1 MVQLLSITFL
11 GMLVVQLIRPMDNGE
26 TWDKI
31 LVVLAACLGAS
42 VFIRNLKVVKNN
54 SVFLSLIAVIGIL
67 IGVGS
72 IETHSAINGVDINKI
87 LWFGFGPSVLLL
99 LVSIIP
105 FIFNLYNWKTL
116 PNATRYFLG
125 AVSLILLPA
134 LVIANWQGGNTL
146 MEPDSPE
153 YVINELLAVPA
164 GNIPYVDFIP
174 QYGILYTW
182 LIAPF
187 SSFLQPNELV
197 TLGLYLMSAG
207 GIVAVALGVW
217 LTYKAM
223 NKRSLSLAILLVVP
237 FTSLTQFPGRTS
249 YSGSIFSTPT
259 QIPVRMFL
267 PLVVAMFLLSQKNR
281 TSLKL
286 NFAFFLLGLNL
297 WLNTDFGMAAL
308 LSAVFVTIM
317 NGQSMKTLIRS
328 LISCSIGWGSYP
340 LSLAIAG
347 NPIDLNGFATF
358 VRQFGGGFGSEPIQ
372 TPGPVFIIL
381 PLIISLFFA
390 STYPLYQERFRKK
403 PIPAELRRAVLTA
416 NFFSLWSLIGFA
428 YYLNR
433 SYASGQMQILFLPLS
448 VALASYIYYVTSQSA
463 GLLPWT
469 ARTFFQPSQ
478 WRGKQL
484 SSRLSYLPI
493 AMVMSLP
500 LATIIAFPNP
510 TIEIER
516 LTNAPAVNKWPLLK
530 NQEAFAS
537 IAEITS
543 QFPTSETV
551 YFGSSGNYVEMEY
564 GIESANI
571 FNSPFDLFM
580 SQNMINRGCEA
591 LSSKGARYV
600 VLNDTGLLVAQ
611 NFVDQ
616 KLCGKYIFDV
626 NLPKR
631 LMRLG

>member
-1 MVQLLSITFL
+1 
-11 GMLVVQLIRPMDNGE
+11 
-26 TWDKI
+26 
-31 LVVLAACLGAS
+31 
-42 VFIRNLKVVKNN
+42 
-54 SVFLSLIAVIGIL
+54 
-67 IGVGS
+67 
-72 IETHSAINGVDINKI
+72 
-87 LWFGFGPSVLLL
+87 
-99 LVSIIP
+99 
-105 FIFNLYNWKTL
+105 
-116 PNATRYFLG
+116 
-125 AVSLILLPA
+125 
-134 LVIANWQGGNTL
+134 
-146 MEPDSPE
+146 
-153 YVINELLAVPA
+153 
-164 GNIPYVDFIP
+164 
-174 QYGILYTW
+174 
-182 LIAPF
+182 
-187 SSFLQPNELV
+187 
-197 TLGLYLMSAG
+197 MSAG

-281 TSLKL
+281 TSLNL

-516 LTNAPAVNKWPLLK
+516 LTNAPAVNKWPNSDLADATRLAK
-530 NQEAFAS
+530 TIRQSNP
-537 IAEITS
+537 EIL
-543 QFPTSETV
+543 
-551 YFGSSGNYVEMEY
+551 GSLGYLGNSGNFFEISEAIDSV
-564 GIESANI
+564 NI
-571 FNSPFDLFM
+571 LNSPWDLPPAPTPLEV
-580 SQNMINRGCEA
+580 GCEFITKKNYDN
-591 LSSKGARYV
+591 L
-600 VLNDTGLLVAQ
+600 LLDDTGLALAKL
-611 NFVDQ
+611 FESG
-616 KLCGKYIFDV
+616 KLCNIYSLNPIPGTSDKIWS
-626 NLPKR
+626 K
-631 LMRLG
+631 

>member
-1 MVQLLSITFL
+1 MALIFSVQFIRKSNSESIDQGIYLASLVLGFVFVFLLKMKKLPNPPMLAINLFIFL
-11 GMLVVQLIRPMDNGE
+11 GIF
-26 TWDKI
+26 
-31 LVVLAACLGAS
+31 VLAIMG
-42 VFIRNLKVVKNN
+42 IEKHPTMDPK
-54 SVFLSLIAVIGIL
+54 FL
-67 IGVGS
+67 
-72 IETHSAINGVDINKI
+72 HD
-87 LWFGFGPSVLLL
+87 LWLGFGIYVLVMTLLL
-99 LVSIIP
+99 TP
-105 FIFNLYNWKTL
+105 FIWT
-116 PNATRYFLG
+116 
-125 AVSLILLPA
+125 ILLAPSSKRTHRITLTIMAVLISGLALPA
-134 LVIANWQGGNTL
+134 MLQGGNSIIDTYH
-146 MEPDSPE
+146 SE

-237 FTSLTQFPGRTS
+237 FTLVSKFPGRDD
-249 YSGSIFSTPT
+249 FPST
-259 QIPVRMFL
+259 II
-267 PLVVAMFLLSQKNR
+267 
-281 TSLKL
+281 
-286 NFAFFLLGLNL
+286 
-297 WLNTDFGMAAL
+297 AL
-308 LSAVFVTIM
+308 LSAVPVRLVIGMALGMILLEEILGKSSKFRIYLL
-317 NGQSMKTLIRS
+317 GIISGLS
-328 LISCSIGWGSYP
+328 LWLNLDFAIAASGIVCLYVLLFLDKRRRVAFISSFSTGALLYPVAISIFGFEFRWNSIG
-340 LSLAIAG
+340 
-347 NPIDLNGFATF
+347 FF
-358 VRQFGGGFGSEPIQ
+358 VVQYTGGFMAEPIQ

-381 PLIISLFFA
+381 PLITSLFFA

-516 LTNAPAVNKWPLLK
+516 LTNAPAVNKWPNSDLADATRLAK
-530 NQEAFAS
+530 TIRQSNP
-537 IAEITS
+537 EIL
-543 QFPTSETV
+543 
-551 YFGSSGNYVEMEY
+551 GSLGYLGNSGNFFEISEAIDSV
-564 GIESANI
+564 NI
-571 FNSPFDLFM
+571 LNSPWDLPPAPTPL
-580 SQNMINRGCEA
+580 QVGCEFITKKNYDN
-591 LSSKGARYV
+591 L
-600 VLNDTGLLVAQ
+600 LLDDTGLALAKL
-611 NFVDQ
+611 FESG
-616 KLCGKYIFDV
+616 KLCNIYSLNPIPGTSDKIWS
-626 NLPKR
+626 K
-631 LMRLG
+631 